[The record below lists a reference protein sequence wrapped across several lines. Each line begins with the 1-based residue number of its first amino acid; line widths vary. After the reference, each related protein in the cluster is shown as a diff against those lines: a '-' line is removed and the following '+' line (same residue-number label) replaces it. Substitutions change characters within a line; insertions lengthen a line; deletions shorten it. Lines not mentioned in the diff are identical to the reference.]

1 MGLLDRVPGL
11 STLAASTGMS
21 KSHSGAFSAVGI
33 EGKADGEVLTGERGA
48 ARGVG
53 TRRIAPGGLFDDDAS
68 FLELSKY
75 ALADGNSPIGT
86 VLRILET
93 LFPFVLLCIFIAQAS
108 FQNKWDVGVSGRV
121 GLSLVVAI
129 EALLHGG
136 LVLATFMLADK
147 IRFLRPLERGLKQV
161 RIAVILNAFQAALQL
176 VLALVTTISA
186 NVGGCKDASK
196 DAHAETEGYADAL
209 GGFCRDKRAGAAF
222 FWLNFCASSLS
233 ALAPESSLTLA
244 SVSAEVAWTGSLA
257 LTLLVFYNIRRN
269 PRTTGFVPPGASGVG
284 AQFPQDDEEAWARP
298 SFEGGY
304 APPGAA
310 GMTDLGGYRQS
321 HDGQRLF
328 DEPGTASGYGR
339 MGGGA
344 GGAGAMDQGV
354 RDPFADQGYD
364 DLHGGGH
371 GGAYGGMDDPYEA
384 IRKSMDVHR
393 PQQY

>member
-11 STLAASTGMS
+11 STLAASTGMT

-48 ARGVG
+48 ARGGG
-53 TRRIAPGGLFDDDAS
+53 TRRITPGGLFDDD
-68 FLELSKY
+68 
-75 ALADGNSPIGT
+75 DGSSPIGT

-196 DAHAETEGYADAL
+196 DAHAETEGYTDTL

-222 FWLNFCASSLS
+222 FWLNFF
-233 ALAPESSLTLA
+233 
-244 SVSAEVAWTGSLA
+244 AWTGSLA

-339 MGGGA
+339 VGGGA